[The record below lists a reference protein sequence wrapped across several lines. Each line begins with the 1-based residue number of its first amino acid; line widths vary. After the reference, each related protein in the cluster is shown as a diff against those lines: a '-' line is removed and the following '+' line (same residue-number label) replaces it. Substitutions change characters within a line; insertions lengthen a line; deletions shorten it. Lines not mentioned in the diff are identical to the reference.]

1 MRKRTIRLYLLL
13 LSLGLFALAGLPGAW
28 AQEDS
33 RLEVTSIDTTNFPD
47 VTLHVIAT
55 DGESRRLPDLGG
67 LGLTEAGEQIVDLAV
82 SEAEVGTELIFVID
96 ANATI
101 NDRDE
106 AGGLTRYEKVRDSI
120 ISYANEYMD
129 DSQLD
134 RVSIIVPSENGPVL
148 LLDRAIFPNAVI
160 NEINFY
166 ESVSVDP
173 TPLDEMLNMALD
185 HAADDLESAR
195 FQSILLFTDG
205 AELSEQLNYDVLLGK
220 AQAVNIPIF
229 SAILGARA
237 DDDEIANVSRL
248 SQPTR
253 GSYLHMPQPADSAP
267 IYGLVQSNQP
277 QFQVTYRSKLAS
289 SGNHPLTLEL
299 AGARDETELTIE
311 VEPAAVEIVVDNSRP
326 IRRVVSSPDDPLTAA
341 EPVNQPLVAHI
352 TWPDGHPRSL
362 VDATLIVDGNPQP
375 PISTPALSAD
385 GLITLDWDISN
396 IDEGTYELFVK
407 TTDEL
412 GLQGQSSVFP
422 MAIVVEGRADPGQA
436 GSVAEPTTEAA
447 VAEPEDSRAF
457 MQNLGIAGIV
467 LGLLALFGAILIL
480 IVAVVMLR
488 RRKPGEAAAVPAP
501 DQALEHDAT
510 QVIMPAF
517 AAQASSKA
525 YFEPLENAPDYRGQ
539 IEITNSDFT
548 IGRDPK
554 MAQLVFADKSVSR
567 LHARIMEQDG
577 VYQLYDEGSASGTY
591 INFNQ
596 ITLKPQ
602 TLNDNDDIHFGRV
615 HLRFHVVPVTI
626 DADSTQVMPSPLRP
640 GERAPAAAVEEDL
653 STQPYM
659 PGLPKA
665 GGQPQ
670 SPPPQGAPPT
680 PAADDDE
687 DDIST
692 RPYMPHAPR
701 R

>member
-1 MRKRTIRLYLLL
+1 MRKRTIHLFLLL
-13 LSLGLFALAGLPGAW
+13 LSLGLIALAGLPGAW

-33 RLEVTSIDTTNFPD
+33 RLEVTDSDTTKFPE
-47 VTLHVIAT
+47 VTLKVIAT
-55 DGESRRLPDLGG
+55 DGESRRLPDLNG
-67 LGLTEAGEQIVDLAV
+67 LGLTEAGEQILDVDV
-82 SEAEVGTELIFVID
+82 SEVAVGTELIFVID

-101 NDRDE
+101 NNRDE
-106 AGGLTRYEKVRDSI
+106 AGGQTRYEKVRDSI

-129 DSQLD
+129 ESQID
-134 RVSIIVPSENGPVL
+134 RVSIVVPSENGAVL

-160 NEINFY
+160 NEINFF
-166 ESVSVDP
+166 EPVPVDP

-185 HAADDLESAR
+185 HAAEDVESAR

-205 AELSEQLNYDVLLGK
+205 AELSEQLNYDALLGK
-220 AQAVNIPIF
+220 AQSANIPIF

-253 GSYLHMPQPADSAP
+253 GSYLHMPQAADAAP
-267 IYGLVQSNQP
+267 IYDLVQSNKP
-277 QFQVTYRSKLAS
+277 QFQVAYRSKLAS
-289 SGNHPLTLEL
+289 SGDHPLTLEL

-311 VEPAAVEIVVDNSRP
+311 VEPSSVEIVVDNSRP
-326 IRRVVSSPDDPLTAA
+326 IRRVVSSPDDPLTSA

-362 VDATLIVDGNPQP
+362 LDATLIVDGNPQP
-375 PISTPALSAD
+375 PISAPELTAD

-422 MAIVVEGRADPGQA
+422 MAVVVEGRADPGQA
-436 GSVAEPTTEAA
+436 GVVAEPAA
-447 VAEPEDSRAF
+447 DAEVVEPEESQAF
-457 MQNLGIAGIV
+457 MQNLGIAGIA

-480 IVAVVMLR
+480 IIAVVMLR
-488 RRKPGEAAAVPAP
+488 RRKPGEAAAPAP
-501 DQALEHDAT
+501 DQYLEHDAT

-517 AAQASSKA
+517 AAQAASMA

-539 IEITNSDFT
+539 IEITDSNFT

-567 LHARIMEQDG
+567 LHARILEQNG
-577 VYQLYDEGSASGTY
+577 VFQLYDEGSASGTY

-602 TLNDNDDIHFGRV
+602 TLKDNDDVHFGRV
-615 HLRFHVVPVTI
+615 HLRFHVVPVAV
-626 DADSTQVMPSPLRP
+626 DADSTQIMPSPLRP
-640 GERAPAAAVEEDL
+640 GERAPTAPVEEDL
-653 STQPYM
+653 STQAYM
-659 PGLPKA
+659 PGLPNA
-665 GGQPQ
+665 GVQPQ
-670 SPPPQGAPPT
+670 SPPPRGASPP
-680 PAADDDE
+680 PPVADDDE

-692 RPYMPHAPR
+692 KPYMPHSPR